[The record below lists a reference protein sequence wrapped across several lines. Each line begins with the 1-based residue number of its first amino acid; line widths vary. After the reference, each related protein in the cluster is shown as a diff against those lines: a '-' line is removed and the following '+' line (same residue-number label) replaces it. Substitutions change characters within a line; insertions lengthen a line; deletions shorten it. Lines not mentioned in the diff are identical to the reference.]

1 MCWTHGRC
9 VLCGHGTVWTGTSV
23 ESVDT
28 MECEETPSP
37 HNTAADGWG
46 HSHHRGPHFGA
57 HGPATQETRP
67 LLCVPMELQLGTLFS
82 TG

>member
-1 MCWTHGRC
+1 
-9 VLCGHGTVWTGTSV
+9 
-23 ESVDT
+23 

-46 HSHHRGPHFGA
+46 HSHHHGPHFGA

-67 LLCVPMELQLGTLFS
+67 LLCVLMELQLGTLFS